1 MGLRSL
7 LAGAVVLSALLVC
20 SVPAHAV
27 ETGINQTLGHT
38 KPLPRAADRLG
49 ADWVR
54 LWASWQG
61 MEPAQGQLSPHLVA
75 SLDAEVRALKARGVK
90 VLVVVHRA
98 PAWASGGRGGT
109 APPSDPAAFARFMG
123 RLARAVPGVDAWEL
137 WNEPDS
143 GQFWAGGADPP
154 AYAALLR
161 AAYPAIKAAQPSDV
175 VVTGGMVGNN
185 FDFLAALYA
194 NGARGAFDA
203 VGVHTDTACLTD
215 GPDAY
220 YRDPQGRVGR
230 YTFSAY
236 REVHQVMADHGDAAK
251 PIWMTELGWSTQG
264 GRCPVGEKAGT
275 KPLGVSPK
283 RQARYLRAAYR
294 CLAADPVIGVA
305 LWFGIQDIRGSGH
318 AGGFGLYRS
327 GGRAKPAAKAFRKL
341 DKGIRPRRGCGGY
354 VDRTAPTI
362 KVLSPS
368 AGRRFKDKVSVRV
381 RAYDNRGGTGIG
393 RISMALDGEHVTSW
407 RSRGSISPWW
417 ASADW
422 TPGVHT
428 LTFTV
433 KDRANNATTT
443 SVQVVKLRRG
453 RG

>member
-1 MGLRSL
+1 M
-7 LAGAVVLSALLVC
+7 
-20 SVPAHAV
+20 
-27 ETGINQTLGHT
+27 
-38 KPLPRAADRLG
+38 
-49 ADWVR
+49 R
-54 LWASWQG
+54 LWALWSDT
-61 MEPAQGQLSPHLVA
+61 EPAPGQLNQHVIA
-75 SLDAEVRALKARGVK
+75 SLNAEVAALKARGVK

-98 PAWASGGRGGT
+98 PAWASGGRGGI
-109 APPSDPAAFARFMG
+109 APPSDPAAFGRFMG
-123 RLARAVPGVDAWEL
+123 RIAGAVPGVDAWEL

-194 NGARGAFDA
+194 SGAGGAFDA

-215 GPDAY
+215 GPGVY

-236 REVHQVMADHGDAAK
+236 REVHQVMADHGDGAK

-305 LWFGIQDIRGSGH
+305 LWFGIQDIRGSRH

-327 GGRAKPAAKAFRKL
+327 GGRAKPAARAFREL
-341 DKGIRPRRGCGGY
+341 EAGIRPRRGCGGY
-354 VDRTAPTI
+354 VDRTPPTI
-362 KVLSPS
+362 EVLTPS
-368 AGRRFKDKVSVRV
+368 TGRRFKDKISVQ
-381 RAYDNRGGTGIG
+381 RARA
-393 RISMALDGEHVTSW
+393 RQPRRDG
-407 RSRGSISPWW
+407 
-417 ASADW
+417 
-422 TPGVHT
+422 
-428 LTFTV
+428 
-433 KDRANNATTT
+433 DRADQHGARRRARHLVALARVDLAVVGERGLGARRPHAH
-443 SVQVVKLRRG
+443 VQRQGPREQRDDDLGAGGQAAPRARLTRRT
-453 RG
+453 RPRLARCAA